1 MDEEVDTLSKPKVFE
16 KPTGVKDYLPE
27 AVSKLRRIEANVLDC
42 MQRWGY
48 RQIITPALE
57 YYDTVGAA
65 SSTSDKKLFKLLD
78 KRGTTVVLRSDMT
91 APIARVAASLL
102 KDHPLP
108 LRLSYHSNVFRA
120 FEDEAG
126 REAEFFQTGVELI
139 GDASA
144 EADAEVVALAIA
156 SLKAAGVRQFKIA
169 LGHVGFLNGLFQE
182 TLRDQIEHQN
192 ALKDRLLQRDHVGYR
207 ALLRQLN
214 LSESV
219 RGELEGILR
228 LRGGEEILEQARQL
242 TQERTARDA
251 IEHLCEV
258 WDVLKAYGVR
268 ENVLIDLTMIGD
280 FSYYTGMTF
289 EGYSAD
295 LGFPVC
301 NGGRYDNLLK
311 QFNRPAPATGF
322 ALKTNRIM
330 EVIGNDKLEEPH
342 RILIRYASTE
352 RQAALDHAREI
363 RSRDGVMV
371 ETMRIQVEQQLELQ
385 LEDLELDTSDE
396 VDKVAVNRDGKY
408 TYRGI
413 QYDDVIDFI

>member
-1 MDEEVDTLSKPKVFE
+1 MSKPKVFE

-27 AVSKLRRIEANVLDC
+27 AVSKLRKIEAGVLDC

-91 APIARVAASLL
+91 GPIARVAASLL

-182 TLRDQIEHQN
+182 TLRDQIEHQD

-207 ALLRQLN
+207 ALLRQLS
-214 LSESV
+214 LPESV

-228 LRGGEEILEQARQL
+228 LRGGQEICEQARQL

-258 WDVLKAYGVR
+258 WDVLKAYGVS

-289 EGYSAD
+289 EGYSSD

-330 EVIGNDKLEEPH
+330 EVIGNEKLKEPD
-342 RILIRYASTE
+342 RILIRYAPTQL
-352 RQAALDHAREI
+352 QAALDYATKL
-363 RSRDGVMV
+363 RSGEGVMV

-385 LEDLELDTSDE
+385 LEDQDNVGAGSSDKI
-396 VDKVAVNRDGKY
+396 VKDADSKY

-413 QYDDVIDFI
+413 RYDDIIDFM